1 VLSLCVDSDYVV
13 MVLVMWWMMM
23 MMMMRLYD
31 EDMRKKE
38 M

>member
-1 VLSLCVDSDYVV
+1 MSLCVDSDYVV

-23 MMMMRLYD
+23 MMMRLYD